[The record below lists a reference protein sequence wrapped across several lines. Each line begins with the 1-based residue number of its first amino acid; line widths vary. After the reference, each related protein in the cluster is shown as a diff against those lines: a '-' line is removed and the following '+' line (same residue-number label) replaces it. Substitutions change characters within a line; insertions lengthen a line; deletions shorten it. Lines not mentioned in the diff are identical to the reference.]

1 MTKKKKGSR
10 EEAYFLILFFFILG
24 IGLLICGYLIGII
37 AVGLA
42 LLITIA
48 MFPTVGEVISS
59 ITKGII
65 SILRKQKLQKA
76 LSTPVEEKAIEE
88 ESQKVREIIQKIEE
102 FRFPKTPKSE
112 VDCEIMLVSYLQAF
126 FPEIKRQE
134 QYPDMR
140 IDAVINKIGIEIKFR
155 PSLNDFHMLYSQ
167 IEDRLQYLEKIVVVS
182 FSETDKQVTSKFLD
196 KLKTRDWLNKKVFVI
211 SK

>member
-1 MTKKKKGSR
+1 
-10 EEAYFLILFFFILG
+10 
-24 IGLLICGYLIGII
+24 
-37 AVGLA
+37 
-42 LLITIA
+42 
-48 MFPTVGEVISS
+48 
-59 ITKGII
+59 
-65 SILRKQKLQKA
+65 
-76 LSTPVEEKAIEE
+76 
-88 ESQKVREIIQKIEE
+88 
-102 FRFPKTPKSE
+102 
-112 VDCEIMLVSYLQAF
+112 MLVSYLQAF

-167 IEDRLQYLEKIVVVS
+167 IEDRLQYLEKIVVIS
-182 FSETDKQVTSKFLD
+182 FSETDKQITSKFLD